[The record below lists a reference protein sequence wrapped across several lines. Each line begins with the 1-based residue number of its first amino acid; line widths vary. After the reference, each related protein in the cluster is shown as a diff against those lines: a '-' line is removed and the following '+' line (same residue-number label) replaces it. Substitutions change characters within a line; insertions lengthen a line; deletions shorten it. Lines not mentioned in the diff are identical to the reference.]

1 MISCSNPKAQYL
13 AYKDEIDFA
22 IQQVLFGG
30 HFILGEN
37 VHAFEKEFS
46 EYIGSQHSVSV
57 GNGTDA
63 LCLAMRAMGVGPGD
77 EVIAPSH
84 TATAT
89 VAAISM
95 VGATPILTDVD
106 PVYCT
111 LDPFSLSQA
120 ITSKTKGVIVVHM
133 YGQPADMD
141 GIVNIVRKNNLKLIE
156 DCAQA
161 PGAIYDN
168 RRVGSIGDVG
178 CFSFYPTKNLGALGD
193 GGAIVT
199 SDSSLADQLRKLRQ
213 YGWDENRISQ
223 YPGYN
228 SRLDEI
234 QAGVLRVK
242 LKYLER
248 DNAKRVTLAMKYEEE
263 LSDLSLELAPLR
275 PKCSHVYHLYV
286 IGVERRDALA
296 AHLKSHGIIAGI
308 HYPVPVHLMP
318 AYARGTGQGLPLTN
332 TERIAKRVLSLPIYP
347 ELAESDQNQVID
359 SLRGFFKP

>member
-22 IQQVLFGG
+22 IQQVLFRG

-63 LCLAMRAMGVGPGD
+63 LCLAMRAMGIGPGD

-89 VAAISM
+89 VASISM
-95 VGATPILTDVD
+95 VGATPVLTDVD
-106 PVYCT
+106 PVHYT
-111 LDPFSLSQA
+111 LDPLSISNA
-120 ITSKTKGVIVVHM
+120 ITSKTKGVIAVHM

-141 GIVNIVRKNNLKLIE
+141 GITNIVQKNNLKLIE

-161 PGAIYDN
+161 PGAIYNN

-199 SDSSLADQLRKLRQ
+199 SDSALADQLRKLRQ
-213 YGWDENRISQ
+213 YGWDENRVSQ
-223 YPGYN
+223 CTGHN

-242 LKYLER
+242 LKYLET

-263 LSDLSLELAPLR
+263 LHHLPLGLSPLR

-318 AYARGTGQGLPLTN
+318 AYARGTGQGLTLTN

-347 ELAESDQNQVID
+347 ELTESDQNQIID
-359 SLRGFFKP
+359 SLKEFFKP

>member
-13 AYKDEIDFA
+13 AHKDEIDFA
-22 IQQVLFGG
+22 IQQVLFTG

-46 EYIGSQHSVSV
+46 GYIGSQHSVSV

-63 LCLAMRAMGVGPGD
+63 LCLAMRAMGIGPGD

-89 VAAISM
+89 VASISM

-106 PVYCT
+106 PVHYT
-111 LDPFSLSQA
+111 LDPISISNA

-141 GIVNIVRKNNLKLIE
+141 GITNIVHKNNLKLIE

-161 PGAIYDN
+161 PGAIYNN

-199 SDSSLADQLRKLRQ
+199 SDSALADQLRKLRQ
-213 YGWDENRISQ
+213 YGWDENRVSQ
-223 YPGYN
+223 YTGHN

-242 LKYLER
+242 LKYLEA

-263 LSDLSLELAPLR
+263 LSHLPLELSPR
-275 PKCSHVYHLYV
+275 RSKCSHVYHLYV

-296 AHLKSHGIIAGI
+296 AHLKSHDIIAGI

-318 AYARGTGQGLPLTN
+318 AYARETGQGLTLAN

-359 SLRGFFKP
+359 SLKEFFKP